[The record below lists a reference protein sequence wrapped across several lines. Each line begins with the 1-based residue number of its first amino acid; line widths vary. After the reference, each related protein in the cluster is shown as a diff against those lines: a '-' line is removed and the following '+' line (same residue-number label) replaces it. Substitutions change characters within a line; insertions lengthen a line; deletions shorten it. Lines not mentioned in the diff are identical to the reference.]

1 MREAIGDKSAG
12 AQLELP
18 TLRERNLG
26 RIVLT
31 YILDFLYYYG
41 RIWTF
46 PDFFGGQGLATR
58 TNAGYGV
65 QERTKS
71 L

>member
-1 MREAIGDKSAG
+1 MREVIGDKSAG

-26 RIVLT
+26 SIVLT
-31 YILDFLYYYG
+31 YVLGFLYYYH

-46 PDFFGGQGLATR
+46 PDFFGVQGLATR